1 MKQFRYLFVVA
12 ALAASLAASSSV
24 FAGSSKKKPT
34 PAPVAQTPTIASVT
48 PTSITISEA
57 KTTKTYAINQFTEI
71 NVNGARATAAELKPG
86 MGVSVVVST
95 DATKVSRINATAK

>member
-34 PAPVAQTPTIASVT
+34 PAPIQTPTIASVT
-48 PTSITISEA
+48 PTSITINEA

-95 DATKVSRINATAK
+95 DATKVSRINATGK